1 MPGLLVVDFGPDS
14 SSVSGRK
21 SAWIGDLGRLNLA
34 CVGLPIWAAFCFF
47 LHRWLP
53 LFAEEDDDGWA

>member
-1 MPGLLVVDFGPDS
+1 MVDFGPDS

-21 SAWIGDLGRLNLA
+21 SAWIRDLGRLNLA
-34 CVGLPIWAAFCFF
+34 RVGWAAFCFF

-53 LFAEEDDDGWA
+53 LFPEEDDDRWA